1 MRSRPERLEAMSPW
15 SSCVALLGLLL
26 LLGSACHAQ
35 KVVRLGFLLPYP
47 EGDSAVPERL
57 ANEWI
62 SAVRVAMEVLAPD
75 YEGAFLVEPF
85 VKNSRCNSTA
95 AAEAAKELV
104 AGGVMGVVGPACS
117 EAVAGA
123 NTVFKEA
130 GIPFISFAATADA
143 FADDVAFPTFFR
155 TVYADQHQ
163 ARAMLSVIKYFNF
176 KQVNLFHSAELYG
189 RSLSGVLKRTL
200 GDAAT
205 QIEIAYPGTDN
216 PVDYEPYFDGV
227 KFNEG
232 TINVFITLPNVA
244 ENLWKAAYNL
254 NYTKF
259 PWWYLGSDGAVAFD
273 LVTDGDELNHL
284 THALQGEMGVAPYK
298 GNYNPRNSPFVRF
311 MDFWKEKSHETYPG
325 LLSLDVSPRYTEAR
339 AYVTNLVDAI
349 WAFYQAFSHIISV
362 NKDDVTSAAVIDC
375 FKDKPSGCLRFNG
388 ASGTMSFNNVTGER
402 DSEAQTPEYGFYN
415 LIDQTWKEKSKW
427 VLNQKDINPDLQYV
441 LRPGPLPAGWRGNL
455 TLQMEAPQAII
466 PKMSEIGVAVTYNQV
481 EASKNAQSASAS
493 SGGGSSSAANAGAIV
508 GLVLVVLVVV
518 CFLSYSAFFL
528 YKRYKRHPEHQ
539 QFVRML

>member
-1 MRSRPERLEAMSPW
+1 MTPFSRY
-15 SSCVALLGLLL
+15 SCVTLLGLLL
-26 LLGSACHAQ
+26 LLGSVCHAQ
-35 KVVRLGFLLPYP
+35 KVVKLGFLLPYP
-47 EGDSAVPERL
+47 EGDSAVPQRL
-57 ANEWI
+57 ADEWI

-75 YEGAFLVEPF
+75 YESAFTVEPF

-95 AAEAAKELV
+95 AAAAAQELV
-104 AGGVMGVVGPACS
+104 DGGVMGVVGPACS

-123 NTVFKEA
+123 NTVFKKA
-130 GIPFISFAATADA
+130 GMPYVSFAATANA

-176 KQVNLFHSAELYG
+176 KHVNLFHSAELYG
-189 RSLSGVLKRTL
+189 RALSGDLKRAL

-216 PVDYEPYFDGV
+216 PADYEPYFDGV
-227 KFNEG
+227 KNGEG
-232 TINVFITLPNVA
+232 IINVFVTLPNVA

-284 THALQGEMGVAPYK
+284 THALQGEIGVAPYK
-298 GNYNPRNSPFVRF
+298 GNYHPRTSPFVRF

-349 WAFYQAFSHIISV
+349 WAFYEAFNHIITV
-362 NKDDVTSAAVIDC
+362 NKDDVTTPAIVDC
-375 FKDKPSGCLRFNG
+375 FKDKPSGCLRFDG

-427 VLNQKDINPDLQYV
+427 VLNKKEGINPNLEYM
-441 LRPGPLPAGWRGNL
+441 LRPGPLPAGWRDNL
-455 TLQMEAPQAII
+455 THQREAPQAII
-466 PKMSEIGVAVTYNQV
+466 PKMSEIGAATYNDIQAAKNV
-481 EASKNAQSASAS
+481 ESASSSSSS
-493 SGGGSSSAANAGAIV
+493 SGGGGSSGANTGAIV
-508 GLVLVVLVVV
+508 ALVLVLLIVV
-518 CFLSYSAFFL
+518 CFLAYGAFFL